1 LLLELD
7 LEEVVY
13 LDLHQ
18 ELEEVEELLFLEEAR
33 EEGSLAEVAEELHPI
48 QVVEEGYFLHQEW
61 LALEVSKV

>member
-1 LLLELD
+1 MLLELD

-33 EEGSLAEVAEELHPI
+33 EEG
-48 QVVEEGYFLHQEW
+48 
-61 LALEVSKV
+61 

>member
-33 EEGSLAEVAEELHPI
+33 EEGSLAEVAVELHPI
-48 QVVEEGYFLHQEW
+48 QVAGEGYFLPQEW